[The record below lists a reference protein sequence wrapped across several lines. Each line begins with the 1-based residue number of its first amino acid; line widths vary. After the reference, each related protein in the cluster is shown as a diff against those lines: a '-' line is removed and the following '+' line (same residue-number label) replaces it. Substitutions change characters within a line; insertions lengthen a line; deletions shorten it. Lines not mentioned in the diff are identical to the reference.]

1 MNDCYDDGDRSNL
14 SMQSLQSSLVQR
26 LNQVLT
32 ERDVGGNSESQLGGE
47 SLGIQRTEIMVLA
60 AIVLFPP
67 VTLLAALAAVLYLL

>member
-1 MNDCYDDGDRSNL
+1 MNNCYDDGNRSQS
-14 SMQSLQSSLVQR
+14 SMQSPLVQR

-67 VTLLAALAAVLYLL
+67 VALLASLAAVLYLL

>member
-14 SMQSLQSSLVQR
+14 SMQSSLVQR

-32 ERDVGGNSESQLGGE
+32 ERDVGGNSESQLGGK
-47 SLGIQRTEIMVLA
+47 SLGIQQTEIMVLA

-67 VTLLAALAAVLYLL
+67 VALLASLAAVLYLL

>member
-14 SMQSLQSSLVQR
+14 SMQSSLVQR

-32 ERDVGGNSESQLGGE
+32 ERDVGGNSESQLDGE

-60 AIVLFPP
+60 AIVMFPP
-67 VTLLAALAAVLYLL
+67 VALLAALAAVLYLL